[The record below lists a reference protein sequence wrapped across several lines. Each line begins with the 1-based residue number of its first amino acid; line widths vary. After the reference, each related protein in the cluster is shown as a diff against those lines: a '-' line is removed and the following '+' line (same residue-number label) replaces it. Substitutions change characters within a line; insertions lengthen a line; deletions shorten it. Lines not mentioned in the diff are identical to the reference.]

1 MVKKQRW
8 LNGGEEATWV
18 AVEGKTAG
26 SGRNKKLPPR
36 SLGFPLVGETISFMK
51 ALKQDKPGE
60 WIQKYVDKYGPL
72 SKTSLMDS
80 EAVVVTGQAG
90 NKFLFSGSDNGIAGN
105 QVVTVANILGK
116 RSMFEVSGHRHMLVR
131 GAILSFLKPESLQRL
146 VGEMDLLV
154 KQQIFQELLERI
166 CAGRV
171 LIKSC
176 QHKKNQNLQITAK
189 KDKLKFSPLPGK
201 KLPPGSFG
209 FPLLGES
216 LSFMWAQKQDRT
228 DEWMQTRIDKYG
240 PVFKTSLAG
249 SKIVVLTGQAGN
261 RFVFSGDD
269 NGLSYNQPGN
279 VAKILGKYSV
289 LEISGPK
296 HKLIRGAISKF
307 LKPESIQRYIEE
319 MDSLVQKQL
328 FKELAGKDSVKI
340 VTSMKKI
347 NFNVSCSIF
356 FGLPDGKVKDQLLED
371 FETTVKG
378 ILAVPLNFPGTVLH
392 RAIQARGRVCKV
404 LSNLIAIRKREMEE
418 GIVDSQDN
426 MISSLL
432 VLRSE
437 NGEPLMEQE
446 ILDLFLSLIMASNDT
461 STVLLTHLVRLMSR
475 DSEIYNKVLA
485 EQNEVVEAKKGSDGK
500 LTWNGIQM
508 MK

>member
-1 MVKKQRW
+1 MDFLSDLSDVIF
-8 LNGGEEATWV
+8 E
-18 AVEGKTAG
+18 
-26 SGRNKKLPPR
+26 SKLP
-36 SLGFPLVGETISFMK
+36 LI
-51 ALKQDKPGE
+51 
-60 WIQKYVDKYGPL
+60 
-72 SKTSLMDS
+72 
-80 EAVVVTGQAG
+80 
-90 NKFLFSGSDNGIAGN
+90 
-105 QVVTVANILGK
+105 TV
-116 RSMFEVSGHRHMLVR
+116 
-131 GAILSFLKPESLQRL
+131 
-146 VGEMDLLV
+146 LLV
-154 KQQIFQELLERI
+154 TLIALVFQLFR
-166 CAGRV
+166 
-171 LIKSC
+171 
-176 QHKKNQNLQITAK
+176 
-189 KDKLKFSPLPGK
+189 LKFSPLPGK

-216 LSFMWAQKQDRT
+216 LSFMRAQKQDRT

-269 NGLSYNQPGN
+269 NGISYNQPGN
-279 VAKILGKYSV
+279 VAKILGKYTV
-289 LEISGPK
+289 LEISGTK

-307 LKPESIQRYIEE
+307 LKPESIQRYVEE

-356 FGLPDGKVKDQLLED
+356 FGLPDGKVKDQLLKD

-378 ILAVPLNFPGTVLH
+378 ILALPLNFPGTVLH

-485 EQNEVVEAKKGSDGK
+485 EQKEVVEAKKESDGK

-508 MK
+508 MKYTWRVAQEVMRFTPPLLGNFRQVTRDIHFDGFHIPKGWQLLWVASSTHMNNDIFEDPNKFDPSRFETSSKAAFPPYTYVPFGAGPRMCPGAEFVRAKILLVIHHLITKYQWTELIPDEPVTCDPLPYPAMGLPVKLYQRNGV

>member
-1 MVKKQRW
+1 MDFLSDLSDVIF
-8 LNGGEEATWV
+8 E
-18 AVEGKTAG
+18 
-26 SGRNKKLPPR
+26 SKLP
-36 SLGFPLVGETISFMK
+36 LITI
-51 ALKQDKPGE
+51 
-60 WIQKYVDKYGPL
+60 
-72 SKTSLMDS
+72 
-80 EAVVVTGQAG
+80 
-90 NKFLFSGSDNGIAGN
+90 
-105 QVVTVANILGK
+105 
-116 RSMFEVSGHRHMLVR
+116 
-131 GAILSFLKPESLQRL
+131 
-146 VGEMDLLV
+146 LLV
-154 KQQIFQELLERI
+154 T
-166 CAGRV
+166 
-171 LIKSC
+171 LIA
-176 QHKKNQNLQITAK
+176 LVFRFFR
-189 KDKLKFSPLPGK
+189 LKFSPLPGK

-216 LSFMWAQKQDRT
+216 LSFMRAQKQDRT

-269 NGLSYNQPGN
+269 NGISYNQPGN

-307 LKPESIQRYIEE
+307 LKPESIQRYVEE

-392 RAIQARGRVCKV
+392 RALQARGRVCKV

-508 MK
+508 MKYTWRVAQEVMRFTPPLFGNFRQVTRDIHFDGFHIPKGWQLLWVASSTHMNNDIFEDPNKFDPSRFETSSKAAFPPYTYVPFGAGPRMCPGAEFIHAKILLVIHHLITKYQWTELIPDEPVTCDPLPYPAMGLPVKLYQRNDV

>member
-1 MVKKQRW
+1 M
-8 LNGGEEATWV
+8 G
-18 AVEGKTAG
+18 
-26 SGRNKKLPPR
+26 
-36 SLGFPLVGETISFMK
+36 
-51 ALKQDKPGE
+51 
-60 WIQKYVDKYGPL
+60 
-72 SKTSLMDS
+72 S

-90 NKFLFSGSDNGIAGN
+90 NKFMFSGSDNGIAGN

-116 RSMFEVSGHRHMLVR
+116 RSIFEVSGHRHKLVR
-131 GAILSFLKPESLQRL
+131 DVIFESKLPL
-146 VGEMDLLV
+146 ITILLV
-154 KQQIFQELLERI
+154 
-166 CAGRV
+166 A
-171 LIKSC
+171 LIA
-176 QHKKNQNLQITAK
+176 LVFRFFR
-189 KDKLKFSPLPGK
+189 LKFSPLPGK

-216 LSFMWAQKQDRT
+216 LSFMRAQKQDRT

-249 SKIVVLTGQAGN
+249 SKTVVLTGQAGN
-261 RFVFSGDD
+261 RFLFSGDD
-269 NGLSYNQPGN
+269 NGISYNQPGN
-279 VAKILGKYSV
+279 VAKILGKYSL

-307 LKPESIQRYIEE
+307 LNPESIQRYVEE

-347 NFNVSCSIF
+347 NFNSNT
-356 FGLPDGKVKDQLLED
+356 G
-371 FETTVKG
+371 
-378 ILAVPLNFPGTVLH
+378 
-392 RAIQARGRVCKV
+392 RGRVCKV

-461 STVLLTHLVRLMSR
+461 TTVLLTHLVRLMSR

-508 MK
+508 MKYTWRVTQEVMRFTPPLLGNFRQVTSDIHFDGFHIPKGWQLLWVASSTHMNKDIFEDPNKFDPSRFETSSKAAFPPYTYVPFGAGPRMCPGAEFVRAKILLVIHHLITKYQWTELIPNEPVTCDPLPYPAMGLPVKLYKRNGV